1 MNKNTKYWAA
11 GIAGAVILIIIIAA
25 FAAGSG
31 RNRNDGGPAE
41 NSTASESA
49 VESESSSD
57 ASGQTGSESMD
68 HGSHTMG
75 SEKASDDDNINRYLH
90 KQDEIMMDMMQAM
103 ESIPKSGNA
112 SIDFLRGMI
121 PHHESAVDMAES
133 YLEYGGDSGAMKE
146 LAENII
152 STQTDEIKQMQ
163 DLITKYENE
172 GHTDS
177 DQESAYLEEYDKM
190 MDHDH
195 QMPKSGTDS
204 LDHAFAEGMVMHHQM
219 AVDMAKSILEYTD
232 YEEIRNLARTMID
245 TQEKEIEEMQKY
257 IP

>member
-1 MNKNTKYWAA
+1 MNKNAKYWAA
-11 GIAGAVILIIIIAA
+11 GIAAAILVIIIVIA
-25 FAAGSG
+25 FAAAPGRKQSG
-31 RNRNDGGPAE
+31 PQETEG
-41 NSTASESA
+41 TFA
-49 VESESSSD
+49 VTESSAESGSAQD
-57 ASGQTGSESMD
+57 TMDHSGHGMASGDAT
-68 HGSHTMG
+68 
-75 SEKASDDDNINRYLH
+75 ADDNINRYLQ
-90 KQDEIMMDMMQAM
+90 KQDEIMMEMMHAM

-133 YLEYGGDSGAMKE
+133 YLEYGGDAGAMKE
-146 LAENII
+146 LADNII

-163 DLITKYENE
+163 DLIEKYESE
-172 GHTDS
+172 GHTDE

-190 MDHDH
+190 MNHDH
-195 QMPKSGTDS
+195 QMAKSGADT

-232 YEEIRNLARTMID
+232 YEEIRTLAQAIID
-245 TQEKEIEEMQKY
+245 TQEEEIEEMQKY